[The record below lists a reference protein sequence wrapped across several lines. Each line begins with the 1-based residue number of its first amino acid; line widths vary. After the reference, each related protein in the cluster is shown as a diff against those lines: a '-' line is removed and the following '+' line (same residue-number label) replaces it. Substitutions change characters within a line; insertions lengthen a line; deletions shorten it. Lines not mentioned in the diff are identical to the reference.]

1 MGEIVKGRI
10 MNTQE
15 LYDGYLKERD
25 ELAYFMRR
33 LYEQGLTTC
42 SGGNL
47 SVKTPSGHILIT
59 PSALDKGTIRED
71 QISMLSPEGENLTP
85 SLKTSIETEMHSR
98 VYKARPDVKAI
109 VHAHPVTATS
119 FTAMKAPLLTTL
131 TAEAYAVLGI
141 PAWAEYALMG
151 TSTLAAIVAAKVAQ
165 SNIVLLENHGIL
177 TTGPTLLKAFDRL
190 EVLEA
195 AAKMT
200 LYAQIMGRPSPIC
213 AERLAELDK
222 YKASKTTK

>member
-1 MGEIVKGRI
+1 

-15 LYDGYLKERD
+15 LYDGYLEERE

-47 SVKTPSGHILIT
+47 SVKTATGHILIT
-59 PSALDKGTIRED
+59 PAALDKGRIQGN
-71 QISMLSPEGENLTP
+71 QIGMISPEGENLTP
-85 SLKTSIETEMHSR
+85 QLKTSIETEMHCR
-98 VYKARPDVKAI
+98 VYEVRPDVKAI
-109 VHAHPVTATS
+109 VHAHPVSATS
-119 FTAMKAPLLTTL
+119 FTAMKATILTTL

-151 TSTLAAIVAAKVAQ
+151 TSKLAMIVAERITT
-165 SNIVLLENHGIL
+165 SNIVLLENHGVL
-177 TTGPTLLKAFDRL
+177 AAGPTLLKAFDRL

-200 LYAQIMGRPSPIC
+200 LYTHMMGSPSPID
-213 AERLAELDK
+213 AERLEELNR
-222 YKASKTTK
+222 YKAGKATLAGK

>member
-1 MGEIVKGRI
+1 
-10 MNTQE
+10 MNTQA
-15 LYDGYLKERD
+15 LYDGYLKERE

-47 SVKTPSGHILIT
+47 SVKTPTGHILIT
-59 PSALDKGTIRED
+59 PSALDKGRIQGD
-71 QISMLSPEGENLTP
+71 QIGMISPEGENLTP
-85 SLKTSIETEMHSR
+85 LLKTSIETEMHRR
-98 VYKARPDVKAI
+98 VYEARPDVKAI

-119 FTAMKAPLLTTL
+119 FTAMKATILTTL

-151 TSTLAAIVAAKVAQ
+151 TSKLAAIVAERISAA
-165 SNIVLLENHGIL
+165 NIVLLENHGVL
-177 TTGPTLLKAFDRL
+177 AAGPTLLKAFDRL

-200 LYAQIMGRPSPIC
+200 LYTHMMGSPSPID
-213 AERLAELDK
+213 AERLEELNRF
-222 YKASKTTK
+222 KAGKATPAGK

>member
-1 MGEIVKGRI
+1 MTAAEYYESYK
-10 MNTQE
+10 Q
-15 LYDGYLKERD
+15 KRD

-47 SVKTPSGHILIT
+47 SVLTESGHILVT
-59 PSALDKGTIRED
+59 PSALDKGRITGD
-71 QISMLSPEGENLTP
+71 QIGLIAPDGENLTP
-85 SLKTSIETEMHSR
+85 ELKSSMETEMHR
-98 VYKARPDVKAI
+98 AVYAARPDVKAI

-119 FTAMKAPLLTTL
+119 FTAIKAPISTTL
-131 TAEAYAVLGI
+131 TAEAYAVLGK

-151 TSTLAAIVAAKVAQ
+151 TEGLAKAVAAAVKDANV
-165 SNIVLLENHGIL
+165 VMMENHGIL
-177 TTGPTLLKAFDRL
+177 AAGPTLLKAFDRL

-200 LYAQIMGRPSPIC
+200 LYTHMMGGASPIVG
-213 AERLAELDK
+213 ERLAELDRFRAGRAAAAAK
-222 YKASKTTK
+222 